1 MRTTRRKVEMQD
13 VIDAL
18 LDSISALPQRRDS
31 RADPIFEPHFKLLSV
46 VHKLVIGGNMAVSY
60 KFTLIDSNLHQLIP
74 KQPPEACKILAIS
87 PWARKVDAAENI
99 EGWKPYMLEVIK
111 RFKSADKSNWHHRM
125 SAKVCTTLI
134 YGAFIKYS
142 I

>member
-60 KFTLIDSNLHQLIP
+60 TLTLIDSNLH
-74 KQPPEACKILAIS
+74 
-87 PWARKVDAAENI
+87 
-99 EGWKPYMLEVIK
+99 
-111 RFKSADKSNWHHRM
+111 
-125 SAKVCTTLI
+125 
-134 YGAFIKYS
+134 
-142 I
+142 